1 MSYEEDS
8 RFRDHHARQHKP
20 CAKRREVLGVPVR
33 SEATNGLTDLLG
45 APTLSN
51 NIGNNAVTVP
61 AMIKVKVTA
70 IGNSMGIILPKE
82 ALTKLHADKGD
93 VLFLVDTPEGLT
105 LTPYQ
110 QDFEAQMDAA
120 EKVMK
125 KYRNALHE
133 LAK

>member
-1 MSYEEDS
+1 MSEL
-8 RFRDHHARQHKP
+8 P
-20 CAKRREVLGVPVR
+20 
-33 SEATNGLTDLLG
+33 LLG
-45 APTLSN
+45 EGAGSF
-51 NIGNNAVTVP
+51 IIATVGED
-61 AMIKVKVTA
+61 V
-70 IGNSMGIILPKE
+70 E
-82 ALTKLHADKGD
+82 KGD
-93 VLFLVDTPEGLT
+93 VLYLVDGPEGLT

>member
-1 MSYEEDS
+1 M
-8 RFRDHHARQHKP
+8 
-20 CAKRREVLGVPVR
+20 L
-33 SEATNGLTDLLG
+33 
-45 APTLSN
+45 
-51 NIGNNAVTVP
+51 
-61 AMIKVKVTA
+61 KVKVTT
-70 IGNSMGIILPKE
+70 IGNSMGIVLPKE
-82 ALTKLHADKGD
+82 ALTKLRADKGD
-93 VLFLVDTPEGLT
+93 VIYLVDGPEGLT